1 LVNLIKFFGIS
12 SKSNKM
18 INSTKNEKTI
28 GITGAS
34 GALGKELTKLFRQ
47 KGYKVIG
54 FTHSKTNYEINFE
67 SPNEW
72 IRWECGKESSLKK
85 QLENIDILILNH
97 GIYDLSRENSNY
109 ENSIEINA
117 LSKFKFLNLFED
129 IALSNDSQIK
139 KEIWINTSEA
149 EILPALNP
157 SYEISKS
164 LIGQLVS
171 FKKNLLDKN
180 TKKKLI
186 IKKIILGPFKSEL
199 NPLGIMSPKF
209 VSKKIYDLANSKNYL
224 VIISPNPLSY
234 ILFPLKEFFN
244 FFVLPNYLQVQILVS
259 RNLDLSIFQYHHLK
273 QLLYAPIEQIVFH
286 LLLLRSIYHLMFCKI

>member
-1 LVNLIKFFGIS
+1 
-12 SKSNKM
+12 M
-18 INSTKNEKTI
+18 INSNNYKKTI

-54 FTHSKTNYEINFE
+54 FTHSKTNSRINLE

-72 IRWECGKESSLKK
+72 IKWQCGKESTLKK
-85 QLENIDILILNH
+85 HLKKLDILILNH
-97 GIYDLSRENSNY
+97 GIYNLSRKTSNY

-117 LSKFKFLNLFED
+117 LSKFKFLSLFEE
-129 IALSNDSQIK
+129 IALTNKTLSK

-164 LIGQLVS
+164 LIGKLVS
-171 FKKNLLDKN
+171 FKKNLLNKD
-180 TKKKLI
+180 TRKKLI

-199 NPLGIMSPKF
+199 NPIGIMNPKF
-209 VSKKIYDLANSKNYL
+209 VSKKIYDLANSKRYL
-224 VIISPNPLSY
+224 IIISPNPLTY
-234 ILFPLKEFFN
+234 FLFPLKEFLN
-244 FFVLPNYLQVQILVS
+244 FLYCQI
-259 RNLDLSIFQYHHLK
+259 
-273 QLLYAPIEQIVFH
+273 
-286 LLLLRSIYHLMFCKI
+286 IYRYKS

>member
-1 LVNLIKFFGIS
+1 
-12 SKSNKM
+12 M
-18 INSTKNEKTI
+18 MNSMRNEKTV

-34 GALGKELTKLFRQ
+34 GALGKELTKLFRK

-54 FTHSKTNYEINFE
+54 FTHSKTDSELNLE

-72 IRWECGKESSLKK
+72 IKWECGKEFLLKK
-85 QLENIDILILNH
+85 HLEKIDILILNH

-109 ENSIEINA
+109 EKSIEINA

-129 IALSNDSQIK
+129 IALTNYSTIK

-171 FKKNLLDKN
+171 FKKNLLEED

-199 NPLGIMSPKF
+199 NPIGIMSPKF
-209 VSKKIYDLANSKNYL
+209 VSKRIVDLANLKSYL
-224 VIISPNPLSY
+224 IIVSPNPLTY
-234 ILFPLKEFFN
+234 FIFPLKEFVN
-244 FFVLPNYLQVQILVS
+244 F
-259 RNLDLSIFQYHHLK
+259 
-273 QLLYAPIEQIVFH
+273 LY
-286 LLLLRSIYHLMFCKI
+286 CKIIYKYKS

>member
-1 LVNLIKFFGIS
+1 
-12 SKSNKM
+12 M
-18 INSTKNEKTI
+18 INSLTNKKTV

-47 KGYKVIG
+47 KGHKVIG
-54 FTHSKTNYEINFE
+54 FTHRKTDSEVNLE

-72 IRWECGKESSLKK
+72 IKWECGKEFTLKK
-85 QLENIDILILNH
+85 HLKKIDILILNH
-97 GIYDLSRENSNY
+97 GIYDLSRENTNY

-129 IALSNDSQIK
+129 IARTNESLIK

-164 LIGQLVS
+164 LIGKLVS
-171 FKKNLLDKN
+171 FKKNLLDKD

-199 NPLGIMSPKF
+199 NPIGIMSPKF
-209 VSKKIYDLANSKNYL
+209 VSKKIFDLANSKSYL
-224 VIISPNPLSY
+224 IIISPNPITYL
-234 ILFPLKEFFN
+234 LFPMQEFFN
-244 FFVLPNYLQVQILVS
+244 F
-259 RNLDLSIFQYHHLK
+259 
-273 QLLYAPIEQIVFH
+273 LY
-286 LLLLRSIYHLMFCKI
+286 CKIIYKYKS

>member
-1 LVNLIKFFGIS
+1 
-12 SKSNKM
+12 M
-18 INSTKNEKTI
+18 INSTRNEKTI

-34 GALGKELTKLFRQ
+34 GALGKELTKLFRK

-54 FTHSKTNYEINFE
+54 FTHSKTNSEVNIE

-72 IRWECGKESSLKK
+72 IKWECGKESTLKK
-85 QLENIDILILNH
+85 HLKKIDILILNH
-97 GIYDLSRENSNY
+97 GIYDLSRENTNY

-117 LSKFKFLNLFED
+117 LSKFKILTLFED
-129 IALSNDSQIK
+129 IAIASESSIK

-164 LIGQLVS
+164 LIGKLVS
-171 FKKNLLDKN
+171 FKKNLLNEN

-199 NPLGIMSPKF
+199 NPIGIMSPKF
-209 VSKKIYDLANSKNYL
+209 VSKRIYDLAKSNNYL
-224 VIISPNPLSY
+224 IVITPNPLTY
-234 ILFPLKEFFN
+234 LLFPLKEFLN
-244 FFVLPNYLQVQILVS
+244 FLYCQI
-259 RNLDLSIFQYHHLK
+259 
-273 QLLYAPIEQIVFH
+273 
-286 LLLLRSIYHLMFCKI
+286 IYKYKS

>member
-1 LVNLIKFFGIS
+1 MIDSIKNG
-12 SKSNKM
+12 
-18 INSTKNEKTI
+18 KTI

-47 KGYKVIG
+47 KGFKVIG
-54 FTHSKTNYEINFE
+54 FTHSKTNFEVNLE

-72 IRWECGKESSLKK
+72 ITWECGKESTLKEHLK
-85 QLENIDILILNH
+85 EIDILILNH
-97 GIYDLSRENSNY
+97 GIYNLSRENTNF

-129 IALSNDSQIK
+129 IARANESLVK

-199 NPLGIMSPKF
+199 NPIGIMSPKF
-209 VSKKIYDLANSKNYL
+209 VSEKIYDLANSKNYL
-224 VIISPNPLSY
+224 IIISPNPLSY
-234 ILFPLKEFFN
+234 LLFPLKEFFN
-244 FFVLPNYLQVQILVS
+244 FLYCQI
-259 RNLDLSIFQYHHLK
+259 
-273 QLLYAPIEQIVFH
+273 
-286 LLLLRSIYHLMFCKI
+286 IYKYKS

>member
-1 LVNLIKFFGIS
+1 
-12 SKSNKM
+12 M
-18 INSTKNEKTI
+18 IDSIGVEKTV

-34 GALGKELTKLFRQ
+34 GTLGKELTKLFRE

-54 FTHSKTNYEINFE
+54 FSHSKTDSAVNLE

-72 IRWECGKESSLKK
+72 IKWECGKESNLTEHLKK
-85 QLENIDILILNH
+85 IDILILNH
-97 GIYDLSRENSNY
+97 GIYNLSRENTNY

-129 IALSNDSQIK
+129 IALTNDSLIK

-171 FKKNLLDKN
+171 FKKNLLDKDI
-180 TKKKLI
+180 KKKFI

-199 NPLGIMSPKF
+199 NPIGIMSPKF

-224 VIISPNPLSY
+224 IIISPNPLTY
-234 ILFPLKEFFN
+234 LLFPLKEFFN
-244 FFVLPNYLQVQILVS
+244 FLYCQI
-259 RNLDLSIFQYHHLK
+259 
-273 QLLYAPIEQIVFH
+273 
-286 LLLLRSIYHLMFCKI
+286 IYKYKS

>member
-1 LVNLIKFFGIS
+1 
-12 SKSNKM
+12 M
-18 INSTKNEKTI
+18 INSTRNQKTI

-34 GALGKELTKLFRQ
+34 GSLGKELTKLFRQ

-54 FTHSKTNYEINFE
+54 FTHSKTDSDVNLE

-72 IRWECGKESSLKK
+72 IKWECGKESILKK
-85 QLENIDILILNH
+85 YLEKIDILILNH
-97 GIYDLSRENSNY
+97 GIYDLSRENTNY

-129 IALSNDSQIK
+129 VAQANTSSIK

-164 LIGQLVS
+164 LIGRLVS
-171 FKKNLLDKN
+171 FKKNLQDEK

-199 NPLGIMSPKF
+199 NPIGIMSPKF
-209 VSKKIYDLANSKNYL
+209 VSKKIYDLANKKNYL
-224 VIISPNPLSY
+224 IIISPNPLTY
-234 ILFPLKEFFN
+234 VLFPIKELFN
-244 FFVLPNYLQVQILVS
+244 F
-259 RNLDLSIFQYHHLK
+259 
-273 QLLYAPIEQIVFH
+273 LY
-286 LLLLRSIYHLMFCKI
+286 CKIIYKYKS

>member
-1 LVNLIKFFGIS
+1 MNNG
-12 SKSNKM
+12 
-18 INSTKNEKTI
+18 KTI

-47 KGYKVIG
+47 KGFKVIG
-54 FTHSKTNYEINFE
+54 FTHSKTNSEINLE

-72 IRWECGKESSLKK
+72 IQWECGKESTLKK
-85 QLENIDILILNH
+85 HLKKVDILILNH

-117 LSKFKFLNLFED
+117 LSKFKFLNLFEE
-129 IALSNDSQIK
+129 IALTNEPGSV

-164 LIGQLVS
+164 LIGKLVS
-171 FKKNLLDKN
+171 FKKNLLEESIE
-180 TKKKLI
+180 KKLK

-199 NPLGIMSPKF
+199 NPIGIMSAEF
-209 VSKKIYDLANSKNYL
+209 VSKKIHNFAKSNNYL
-224 VIISPNPLSY
+224 IIISPNPLTY
-234 ILFPLKEFFN
+234 IFFPLKE
-244 FFVLPNYLQVQILVS
+244 LY
-259 RNLDLSIFQYHHLK
+259 IFCYCQFLK
-273 QLLYAPIEQIVFH
+273 KTNII
-286 LLLLRSIYHLMFCKI
+286 R

>member
-1 LVNLIKFFGIS
+1 
-12 SKSNKM
+12 M
-18 INSTKNEKTI
+18 TNSTRNEKII

-34 GALGKELTKLFRQ
+34 GALGKELTKMFRQ

-54 FTHSKTNYEINFE
+54 FTHSKIDNKINLE

-72 IRWECGKESSLKK
+72 IKWECGKESALKK
-85 QLENIDILILNH
+85 YLEKIDILILNH

-109 ENSIEINA
+109 EKSIEINA
-117 LSKFKFLNLFED
+117 LSKFKFLNLFEN
-129 IALSNDSQIK
+129 IALSNKSLIK

-171 FKKNLLDKN
+171 FKKNLLNKDIKQ
-180 TKKKLI
+180 KLI

-199 NPLGIMSPKF
+199 NPIGIMSPRF
-209 VSKKIYDLANSKNYL
+209 VSHKIYDLANSKNYL
-224 VIISPNPLSY
+224 IIISPNPLSY
-234 ILFPLKEFFN
+234 LLFPLKEFFN
-244 FFVLPNYLQVQILVS
+244 F
-259 RNLDLSIFQYHHLK
+259 
-273 QLLYAPIEQIVFH
+273 LY
-286 LLLLRSIYHLMFCKI
+286 CKIIFKYQN

>member
-1 LVNLIKFFGIS
+1 
-12 SKSNKM
+12 M
-18 INSTKNEKTI
+18 INSTKKEKTI

-54 FTHSKTNYEINFE
+54 FTHSKTNYKKNLE

-72 IRWECGKESSLKK
+72 IKWKCGKESSLKK
-85 QLENIDILILNH
+85 QLEKIDILILNH

-109 ENSIEINA
+109 EKSIKINA
-117 LSKFKFLNLFED
+117 LSKFKLLSLFED
-129 IALSNDSQIK
+129 IALTNESLK

-149 EILPALNP
+149 ELLPALNP

-164 LIGQLVS
+164 LIGKLVS
-171 FKKNLLDKN
+171 FKKNLLDKELR
-180 TKKKLI
+180 KKLI

-199 NPLGIMSPKF
+199 NPIGIMSPKF

-224 VIISPNPLSY
+224 IIISPNPLTY
-234 ILFPLKEFFN
+234 LLFPLREFFI
-244 FFVLPNYLQVQILVS
+244 FLYCQI
-259 RNLDLSIFQYHHLK
+259 
-273 QLLYAPIEQIVFH
+273 
-286 LLLLRSIYHLMFCKI
+286 IYKYKS

>member
-1 LVNLIKFFGIS
+1 
-12 SKSNKM
+12 M
-18 INSTKNEKTI
+18 INSIKKEKTI

-34 GALGKELTKLFRQ
+34 GSLGKELTKLFRH

-54 FTHSKTNYEINFE
+54 FTHSETDTEVNLE

-72 IRWECGKESSLKK
+72 IKWECGKESKLKK
-85 QLENIDILILNH
+85 HLKKIDILILNH
-97 GIYDLSRENSNY
+97 GIYNLSRENINY

-117 LSKFKFLNLFED
+117 LSKFKFINLFED
-129 IALSNDSQIK
+129 IARTNDSLTK

-171 FKKNLLDKN
+171 FKKNLLDKD

-199 NPLGIMSPKF
+199 NPIGIMSPKF
-209 VSKKIYDLANSKNYL
+209 VSKKIYELANSKSYL
-224 VIISPNPLSY
+224 IIVSPNPLTY
-234 ILFPLKEFFN
+234 LVFPLKEFFN
-244 FFVLPNYLQVQILVS
+244 FLYCQI
-259 RNLDLSIFQYHHLK
+259 
-273 QLLYAPIEQIVFH
+273 
-286 LLLLRSIYHLMFCKI
+286 IYSYKS

>member
-1 LVNLIKFFGIS
+1 MIDSIQ
-12 SKSNKM
+12 NK
-18 INSTKNEKTI
+18 KTI

-54 FTHSKTNYEINFE
+54 FTHSKTNPEINLE
-67 SPNEW
+67 TPNEW
-72 IRWECGKESSLKK
+72 IKWECGKESTLIKHLKK
-85 QLENIDILILNH
+85 IDILILNH
-97 GIYDLSRENSNY
+97 GIYSLSRENSNY

-129 IALSNDSQIK
+129 IALANKSLVK

-164 LIGQLVS
+164 LIGQLIS
-171 FKKNLLDKN
+171 FKKNLMAND
-180 TKKKLI
+180 TKKKLT

-199 NPLGIMSPKF
+199 NPIGIMSPRF
-209 VSKKIYDLANSKNYL
+209 VSRKIFDLANTKNYL
-224 VIISPNPLSY
+224 IIVSPNPLTY

-244 FFVLPNYLQVQILVS
+244 F
-259 RNLDLSIFQYHHLK
+259 
-273 QLLYAPIEQIVFH
+273 LY
-286 LLLLRSIYHLMFCKI
+286 CKIIYKYKA

>member
-1 LVNLIKFFGIS
+1 
-12 SKSNKM
+12 M

-54 FTHSKTNYEINFE
+54 FTHSKNNYEINLE

-72 IRWECGKESSLKK
+72 IQWECGKESSLKK
-85 QLENIDILILNH
+85 ELEKIDILILNH

-129 IALSNDSQIK
+129 IARTNESLIK

-171 FKKNLLDKN
+171 FKKNLLEKDL
-180 TKKKLI
+180 KKKFI
-186 IKKIILGPFKSEL
+186 IKKIILGPFRSEL
-199 NPLGIMSPKF
+199 NPIGIMSPKF
-209 VSKKIYDLANSKNYL
+209 VSKKIFEFANSKNYL
-224 VIISPNPLSY
+224 IIISPNPLTY
-234 ILFPLKEFFN
+234 LFFPIKEFYN
-244 FFVLPNYLQVQILVS
+244 FLYCQI
-259 RNLDLSIFQYHHLK
+259 
-273 QLLYAPIEQIVFH
+273 
-286 LLLLRSIYHLMFCKI
+286 IYRYKT

>member
-1 LVNLIKFFGIS
+1 MIT
-12 SKSNKM
+12 SN
-18 INSTKNEKTI
+18 NNEKTV

-34 GALGKELTKLFRQ
+34 GTLGKELTKLFRH

-54 FTHSKTNYEINFE
+54 FTHSKTDSEINFE

-72 IRWECGKESSLKK
+72 IKWECGKESKLKK
-85 QLENIDILILNH
+85 HLKKLDILILNH
-97 GIYDLSRENSNY
+97 GIYNLSRENSNY

-129 IALSNDSQIK
+129 IALTNESCIK

-171 FKKNLLDKN
+171 FKKNLLNKD

-186 IKKIILGPFKSEL
+186 IKKIILGPFKSSL
-199 NPLGIMSPKF
+199 NPIGIMNPKF
-209 VSKKIYDLANSKNYL
+209 VSKRIYDLANSTNYL
-224 VIISPNPLSY
+224 LIVSPNPLTY
-234 ILFPLKEFFN
+234 LLFPLKEFFN
-244 FFVLPNYLQVQILVS
+244 F
-259 RNLDLSIFQYHHLK
+259 
-273 QLLYAPIEQIVFH
+273 LY
-286 LLLLRSIYHLMFCKI
+286 CKIIYKYKA

>member
-1 LVNLIKFFGIS
+1 
-12 SKSNKM
+12 M
-18 INSTKNEKTI
+18 INSINNGKTI
-28 GITGAS
+28 GITGVS

-54 FTHSKTNYEINFE
+54 FTHSKAESKENLE

-72 IRWECGKESSLKK
+72 IRWECGKESRLKSHLKK
-85 QLENIDILILNH
+85 IDILILNH

-117 LSKFKFLNLFED
+117 LSKFKLLNLFEE
-129 IALSNDSQIK
+129 IALTNDSLIK

-164 LIGQLVS
+164 LIGKLIS
-171 FKKNLLDKN
+171 FKKNLLNQN

-199 NPLGIMSPKF
+199 NPIGIMSPKF
-209 VSKKIYDLANSKNYL
+209 VSKKIYNSANSNRFL
-224 VIISPNPLSY
+224 VIISPNPLTY
-234 ILFPLKEFFN
+234 LLFPLKEFFN
-244 FFVLPNYLQVQILVS
+244 FLYCQI
-259 RNLDLSIFQYHHLK
+259 
-273 QLLYAPIEQIVFH
+273 
-286 LLLLRSIYHLMFCKI
+286 IYKYKS

>member
-1 LVNLIKFFGIS
+1 MK
-12 SKSNKM
+12 NK
-18 INSTKNEKTI
+18 KTV

-54 FTHSKTNYEINFE
+54 FTHSKSNSEVNLQ
-67 SPNEW
+67 SPNKW
-72 IRWECGKESSLKK
+72 IKWECGKEATLKK
-85 QLENIDILILNH
+85 HLKKIDILILNH
-97 GIYDLSRENSNY
+97 GIYNLSRENTNY

-129 IALSNDSQIK
+129 IAFTNKSLIK

-171 FKKNLLDKN
+171 FKKNLLDKD
-180 TKKKLI
+180 TKKKFI
-186 IKKIILGPFKSEL
+186 IKKIILGPFKSKL
-199 NPLGIMSPKF
+199 NPIGILSPKF
-209 VSKKIYDLANSKNYL
+209 VSQKIFDLANSKSYL
-224 VIISPNPLSY
+224 IIISPNPLTY
-234 ILFPLKEFFN
+234 LLFPLKEFFN
-244 FFVLPNYLQVQILVS
+244 FLYCQI
-259 RNLDLSIFQYHHLK
+259 
-273 QLLYAPIEQIVFH
+273 
-286 LLLLRSIYHLMFCKI
+286 IYKYKS